1 MNIVQFHSDLT
12 KLIEVLPPKITKNIP
27 EKSKLFDVIE
37 LVLDYGRL
45 PEIRHGNHEI
55 EYLGDDLI
63 EKEKQRL
70 KDTWIGP
77 NNVIANK
84 PNKILS
90 SD

>member
-27 EKSKLFDVIE
+27 EKSKLYDVIE

-55 EYLGDDLI
+55 EYLGDDTKI
-63 EKEKQRL
+63 EDFVRKNYSFPAAVYHSVTPYLRILL
-70 KDTWIGP
+70 K
-77 NNVIANK
+77 V
-84 PNKILS
+84 
-90 SD
+90 